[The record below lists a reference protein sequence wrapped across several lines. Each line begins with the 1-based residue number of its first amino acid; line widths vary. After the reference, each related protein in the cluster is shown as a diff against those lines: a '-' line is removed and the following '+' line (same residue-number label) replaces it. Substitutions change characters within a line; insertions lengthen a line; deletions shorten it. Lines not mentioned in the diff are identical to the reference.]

1 MAVGKSYKTISPKLR
16 ADSGDY
22 EKMSQNPKEF
32 STMTKD
38 KMMIY
43 TFGALVAVAAVTIA
57 LWWNVTSVNMMT
69 GESLGMSYG
78 LTVLINCLLAVG
90 IAVGL
95 DFLISKTAEDAQLN
109 LWSAAVFGMIVSLSY
124 TIGEPLMRAGDVLP
138 LLGPDCFFYVAM
150 ITIIGLVLLKKIAG
164 MKGRKYVNPAAAAKL
179 IVLGLAGTFTILIPS
194 DHTFAGLLKVP
205 SLAGPINYNVIG
217 SNGGGEGYNG
227 FGAYLAGCFWDPHGT
242 LPTTVT
248 QNDVFNLL
256 ILDKFHGWAGGAC
269 SLAVIII
276 GIALFVLLRRYI
288 KWRITLA
295 YFVTVALMSV
305 ILNFAYPGGDLMLRL
320 GFEIFMGSS
329 IFLAFFMATDP
340 ATTPITYLGQ
350 LIFGVGVGVLTVLI
364 QTYMSFFG
372 GSILALVIMNLTVPW
387 LDRVGKQK
395 PIEGGKEPK
404 MPKGKV
410 FEKVKTTACV
420 RCGACMRACCNKLS
434 PILIK
439 QARDKAKMTD
449 LMKLDADFC
458 AGCGN
463 CNYVC
468 PARID
473 LRGSILNQPLGD
485 EEAMT
490 IEGTFLSGETDENIG
505 VFKEMFSAK
514 STYTGQDGGV
524 ATALLVNGM
533 QKGLFDAAIV
543 VKRSKGYLAEAIV
556 AENAEDIKAAAGTK
570 YMRVRMMSK
579 LGELIAKGKR
589 KIAIVGVPCEIRSA
603 RRIQMQLLSE
613 CPDLELTLI
622 GLFCFEDFN
631 YLTLKEEVQRLLN
644 VDLDQAEKTQIKK
657 GKFIVTINGQE
668 SAVAVKELNKAVEK
682 GCLRCPDFAAKY
694 ADISVG
700 SVGSEEGRSTV
711 IVRSDVGA
719 RLLENL
725 ELDKGDVKK
734 EDVAKLSIQKKKRAE
749 ENA

>member
-1 MAVGKSYKTISPKLR
+1 
-16 ADSGDY
+16 
-22 EKMSQNPKEF
+22 MSQKPKEF
-32 STMTKD
+32 SVMTKN
-38 KMMIY
+38 KMMTY
-43 TFGALVAVAAVTIA
+43 TFGALVAIAAVTIA
-57 LWWNVTSVNMMT
+57 LWWNVTAVSYAAD
-69 GESLGMSYG
+69 GSLVPIGWSYG

-95 DFLISKTAEDAQLN
+95 DFLLYKTAEDSPSN
-109 LWSAAVFGMIVSLSY
+109 IPSAAVFGMIVALSY
-124 TIGEPLMRAGDVLP
+124 TIGLPVMRTAEVLP
-138 LLGPDCFFYVAM
+138 LLGPDCFIYVAM
-150 ITIIGLVLLKKIAG
+150 ITAIGLVLFKKISG
-164 MKGRKYVNPAAAAKL
+164 LKGRKYVNPAAAAKL
-179 IVLGLAGTFTILIPS
+179 IVLGFVGIFTVLIPA
-194 DHTFAGLLKVP
+194 DHTVSSMLQIP
-205 SLAGPINYNVIG
+205 SLAGPIGYNVIG
-217 SNGGGEGYNG
+217 SNGGQGYPG
-227 FGAYLAGCFWDPHGT
+227 FGAYLAGCFYNPQAT
-242 LPTTVT
+242 VPAVVT
-248 QNDVFNLL
+248 QNDVFNLF
-256 ILDKFHGWAGGAC
+256 IFDKFHSWAGGAS
-269 SLAVIII
+269 SLAVIIA

-288 KWRITLA
+288 KWRITLT
-295 YFVTVALMSV
+295 YFVTVAIMSV
-305 ILNFAYPGGDLMLRL
+305 ILNYAYPGGDLLLRL
-320 GFEIFMGSS
+320 GFEIFIGSS

-340 ATTPITYLGQ
+340 ATTPLTYLGQ
-350 LIFGVGVGVLTVLI
+350 VIFGVGLGVLTVLI

-372 GSILALVIMNLTVPW
+372 GSILALVLMNLTVPW

-395 PIEGGKEPK
+395 PTEGGKEPK

-439 QARDKAKMTD
+439 QARDKNKMTD

-485 EEAMT
+485 EEAMN
-490 IEGTFLSGETDENIG
+490 IEQTFLSGETDENIG
-505 VFKEMFSAK
+505 VYKEIFSAK
-514 STYTGQDGGV
+514 SEYTGQDGGV

-543 VKRSKGYLAEAIV
+543 VKRSKGYLAESFV
-556 AENAEDIKAAAGTK
+556 AENAEDIKQAAGTK
-570 YMRVRMMSK
+570 YIRVRMMSK
-579 LGELIAKGKR
+579 LGELVAKGKR

-603 RRIQMQLLSE
+603 RRIQMQMLSE

-631 YLTLKEEVQRLLN
+631 YRDLKAEVQRLLN

-668 SAVAVKELNKAVEK
+668 SSVAVKELNKAVEK

-719 RLLENL
+719 KLLESL
-725 ELDKGDVKK
+725 ELEKGDVKK
-734 EDVAKLSIQKKKRAE
+734 EEVAKLQIQKKKRAE